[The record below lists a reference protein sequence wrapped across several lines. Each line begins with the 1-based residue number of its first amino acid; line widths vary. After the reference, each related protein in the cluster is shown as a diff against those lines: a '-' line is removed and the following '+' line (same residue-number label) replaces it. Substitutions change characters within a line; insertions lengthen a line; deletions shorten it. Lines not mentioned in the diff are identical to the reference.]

1 MVSISHADA
10 RARAANL
17 VPKPRSMQLGA
28 GVFQFP
34 AHLPV
39 RLEVPEEQREV
50 VRRAIALLP
59 MTCTVVDEPAALRV
73 LLRPDATPP
82 EGYLLDVTE
91 AGATI
96 TAADRA
102 GVVHAAQTLRQLLPD
117 AAHRQTA
124 PADTPWIVPVIR
136 VEDSPRFGWRG
147 MLLDVARHFLPKR
160 EVLRH
165 IDLMSAHKLNTL
177 HLHLS
182 DDQGWRVESPRFPRL
197 HEVGGWRPT
206 SQVSHYSDEVV
217 QDGTP
222 HGGFYT
228 RDDLAEIV
236 AHAADRA
243 ITVIPE
249 IGVPGHTGALLA
261 AYPEFGSP
269 SGQDRAVCT
278 TWGVQDA
285 LLAPSERS
293 LEFLRLLFDE
303 LLPLFPS
310 PYVHVG
316 GDESVLRAWE
326 DDPVVR
332 AFAEERGLSGSAE
345 IFAALMSEVRHM
357 LAQHGKTPVTWD
369 DSFAAQASAADD
381 DGSSGT
387 LVMAWRGAEVA
398 RRAAAAGHDVVLS
411 PVMPTYF
418 DYYQQAHPDEPLS
431 IGGPVT
437 LEDVLAWEPV
447 PQDWSEAERARV
459 RGIQCQM
466 WTELVADPRL
476 VDYLLYPRTCAFAEI
491 AWGSPTR
498 DLRQRLPRHLDRLA
512 AAGVEFRPLTGPA
525 PWQRGGTGGR
535 AHRAGV
541 PMAERLAGYADAAA
555 SGTVADA
562 PGA

>member
-1 MVSISHADA
+1 MSHDDA
-10 RARAANL
+10 RERAAHL
-17 VPKPRSMQLGA
+17 VPQPHSVLLGA
-28 GVFQFP
+28 GVLQLP
-34 AHLPV
+34 AELPV
-39 RLEVPEEQREV
+39 RLDVPAEERAAV
-50 VRRAIALLP
+50 LRAIALLP
-59 MTCTVVDEPAALRV
+59 MTSKVVTGPAGLRV
-73 LLRPDATPP
+73 LLRAGATPP
-82 EGYLLDVTE
+82 EGYVLDVTE
-91 AGATI
+91 DGVTI
-96 TAADRA
+96 TAADRS
-102 GVVHAAQTLRQLLPD
+102 GVVYAVQTLRQLLPD
-117 AAHRQTA
+117 AAYRQAA
-124 PADTPWIVPVIR
+124 PSNILWVAPVVR
-136 VEDSPRFGWRG
+136 VEDSPRFRWRG

-160 EVLRH
+160 EVSRH

-182 DDQGWRVESPRFPRL
+182 DDQGWRVESLRFPRL
-197 HEVGGWRPT
+197 HEVGGWRAT

-217 QDGTP
+217 HDGTP
-222 HGGFYT
+222 HGGYYT
-228 RDDLAEIV
+228 RDDLAEII
-236 AHAADRA
+236 AYAADRA

-269 SGQDRAVCT
+269 SVPDRAVHAN
-278 TWGVQDA
+278 WGVHDA

-332 AFAEERGLSGSAE
+332 AFADKRGLSGSAE
-345 IFAALMSEVRHM
+345 IFAALMAEVRQM
-357 LAQHGKTPVTWD
+357 LAVHGKTPVTWD
-369 DSFAAQASAADD
+369 DSFAAQGTAADAE
-381 DGSSGT
+381 STTT

-418 DYYQQAHPDEPLS
+418 DYFQEAHPDEPLA

-437 LEDVLAWEPV
+437 LGDVASWEPI
-447 PQDWSEAERARV
+447 PQDWSEAESARV
-459 RGIQCQM
+459 QGIQCQM
-466 WTELVADPRL
+466 WTEFVEDPRL

-491 AWGSPTR
+491 AWGSRTQ
-498 DLRQRLPRHLDRLA
+498 DLHRRLPRHLDRLA

-525 PWQRGGTGGR
+525 PWQRGGTGRR

-541 PMAERLAGYADAAA
+541 PMAERLANYAEAAA
-555 SGTVADA
+555 TGTVADI
-562 PGA
+562 PDV